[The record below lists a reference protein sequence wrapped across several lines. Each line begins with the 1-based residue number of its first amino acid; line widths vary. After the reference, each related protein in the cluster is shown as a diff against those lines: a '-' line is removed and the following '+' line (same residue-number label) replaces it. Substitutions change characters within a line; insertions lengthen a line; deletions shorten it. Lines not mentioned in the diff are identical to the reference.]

1 MSKKNHLR
9 LVGGD
14 KDIKEP
20 MTVESAFALV
30 EHIIQFHLRIYD
42 GHPNKGEGYDAL
54 PTITVQS
61 SNGSGTKLL
70 ALTNDI
76 GAIDSLVVND
86 SGFDYNPN
94 DKPDAELIA
103 HFILKDVSGTFEA
116 DNTLTTHVGTV
127 KSFDSDRQ
135 QLNTT
140 FENKIKFDLET
151 SRFTDYETKESPIF
165 NPTTDF

>member
-1 MSKKNHLR
+1 MPNSQVNHGTADFPTGSYDSSPYVEYPPKENDL
-9 LVGGD
+9 LILDGTDLSSSDAGD
-14 KDIKEP
+14 NLLTNETQVSLD
-20 MTVESAFALV
+20 AFQSDEDLIIL
-30 EHIIQFHLRIYD
+30 EHDTFATDAEASSIRDVFLT
-42 GHPNKGEGYDAL
+42 NKGEGYDAL

-103 HFILKDVSGTFEA
+103 HFIMQRS
-116 DNTLTTHVGTV
+116 
-127 KSFDSDRQ
+127 
-135 QLNTT
+135 
-140 FENKIKFDLET
+140 
-151 SRFTDYETKESPIF
+151 
-165 NPTTDF
+165 